1 MAAPGFFRTLFSY
14 LWFLVKWTVQMIFL
28 RILGVVSP
36 ARQRDI
42 LVRVAKAT
50 QFWDCPLEFDDYA
63 DTFLSLSAYLDV
75 CGAVWRD
82 VTSYVTVGSPAP
94 RCDVIEL
101 DTGRTRDLLE
111 FGNPAEG
118 PGPRASGAGRPSP
131 GAELRQLLLT
141 AVPGQTGR
149 LQAPRSG
156 QQANCRLPHG
166 KDIVYLAEAHPP
178 GGWALKNNI
187 TIPQHR
193 SLQERL
199 AAARKLQQLDD
210 DNVPCCPIVVDT
222 MDNNVA
228 RAYAC
233 YPDRLFVILDGIV
246 VYKGGLGPEGYHLD
260 EVRDWLQNFTGK
272 DRQR

>member
-1 MAAPGFFRTLFSY
+1 MAVRGFFRTLFSY
-14 LWFLVKWTVQMIFL
+14 LCFLVKWTVQLIVL

-36 ARQRDI
+36 DRQREI

-63 DTFLSLSAYLDV
+63 GTFLSLSAYLDV

-82 VTSYVTVGSPAP
+82 VSSYVMVGSPAP

-111 FGNPAEG
+111 FGNP
-118 PGPRASGAGRPSP
+118 
-131 GAELRQLLLT
+131 
-141 AVPGQTGR
+141 
-149 LQAPRSG
+149 
-156 QQANCRLPHG
+156 
-166 KDIVYLAEAHPP
+166 
-178 GGWALKNNI
+178 
-187 TIPQHR
+187 
-193 SLQERL
+193 
-199 AAARKLQQLDD
+199 
-210 DNVPCCPIVVDT
+210 VDT

-228 RAYAC
+228 KTYAC
-233 YPDRLFVILDGIV
+233 YPDRLFVILDGRV

>member
-1 MAAPGFFRTLFSY
+1 MAAPGFCRTLFSY
-14 LWFLVKWTVQMIFL
+14 LWFLVKWTVQMIVL

-36 ARQRDI
+36 ARQRQV

-82 VTSYVTVGSPAP
+82 VSSYVMVGSPAP
-94 RCDVIEL
+94 SCDVIEL
-101 DTGRTRDLLE
+101 DTGRILDLLE
-111 FGNPAEG
+111 FEN
-118 PGPRASGAGRPSP
+118 
-131 GAELRQLLLT
+131 
-141 AVPGQTGR
+141 
-149 LQAPRSG
+149 
-156 QQANCRLPHG
+156 
-166 KDIVYLAEAHPP
+166 
-178 GGWALKNNI
+178 
-187 TIPQHR
+187 
-193 SLQERL
+193 
-199 AAARKLQQLDD
+199 
-210 DNVPCCPIVVDT
+210 VVDT
-222 MDNNVA
+222 MDDNVA

-260 EVRDWLQNFTGK
+260 EVRDWLQNFNGK